1 MTDVNQNLNLTRDH
15 NLTMIALR
23 EDKFILDI
31 PLKDIIDIDTKVNI
45 LECFRLIN
53 MKVSSRY
60 TKVEL
65 AEIYDMFFHKD
76 TGWVLN
82 KIPIVE

>member
-1 MTDVNQNLNLTRDH
+1 
-15 NLTMIALR
+15 MITLKA
-23 EDKFILDI
+23 DNFIFDI
-31 PLKDIIDIDTKVNI
+31 PLKDIIDIDTKANI

-60 TKVEL
+60 PKAEL
-65 AEIYDMFFHKD
+65 AEIYDICFHKD